1 MNKVEYAIIGHATFG
16 HPNDFRQSL
25 IFTNEPNKKSQFS
38 SLKVFDLSQSI
49 KVFPGNGIYSV
60 RKENYN
66 NIPFI
71 SFSKYSFAQEKK
83 SKRDGAFIGTS
94 IVFKGTLP
102 KIGFIL
108 QALECYHE
116 QLKSDNLINSVLQ
129 VEHSDEFIKPE
140 IDFLKNELA
149 IPKLTFTDLK
159 SNNPNKSI
167 VFSINQE
174 EKEITN
180 GLENSLRILD
190 KFEVVYFTSDI
201 DTLNYTK
208 LKGLYII
215 KPINNLAEQIKSIQ
229 IEKNKNHQQ
238 NITSLE
244 NRRASA
250 LSQIKEI
257 QSSLTSTLREKEKE
271 KNSIN
276 ADIDKIQRA
285 DSKLKEVLRN
295 CDSDFNNLIKD
306 FSSRQI
312 MMDQVRSKENQIQ
325 KNVQNELQS
334 LRDIIQHSQ
343 TSKRIQ
349 EQQYRTNQHSNSS
362 SIKTPQIESH
372 DNSGFGI
379 DIFEIVSIILSILLI
394 GSWVY
399 FLFFQ
404 DPEIVY
410 QNPPN
415 TNQET
420 IQNLIPNAYLQPSEL
435 NNVNK
440 KLKKDMNIDTIISII
455 FQQNPNDV
463 ARHYKK
469 DIHNYKIF
477 LYNNNK
483 HCFLKANSQ
492 FTLIE
497 DSLVIIPCYKSK

>member
-1 MNKVEYAIIGHATFG
+1 MNMNSHSSLFTFG
-16 HPNDFRQSL
+16 TFGNPNGYKHSLSFGNKETLSVCSKFDLNTNAIKLFEGSKLFSIKKGVLNNKPALVFAIYSHALESNSNRDGTFIGCSLICIEKHSGVPSIMKMLHEYHARLKELNTQNSRLTVVHSNDFKLPSQTSFPSNITFFDIPKFESSSVDSKILIWCDINNLKELWNDSL
-25 IFTNEPNKKSQFS
+25 
-38 SLKVFDLSQSI
+38 LLLD
-49 KVFPGNGIYSV
+49 
-60 RKENYN
+60 
-66 NIPFI
+66 
-71 SFSKYSFAQEKK
+71 KYS
-83 SKRDGAFIGTS
+83 
-94 IVFKGTLP
+94 
-102 KIGFIL
+102 
-108 QALECYHE
+108 
-116 QLKSDNLINSVLQ
+116 
-129 VEHSDEFIKPE
+129 E
-140 IDFLKNELA
+140 IF
-149 IPKLTFTDLK
+149 FTQSED
-159 SNNPNKSI
+159 I
-167 VFSINQE
+167 A
-174 EKEITN
+174 
-180 GLENSLRILD
+180 
-190 KFEVVYFTSDI
+190 KFVHQ
-201 DTLNYTK
+201 
-208 LKGLYII
+208 KGLYKII
-215 KPINNLAEQIKSIQ
+215 QHSDNQPQLLTELENIQ

-238 NITSLE
+238 NIASLE
-244 NRRASA
+244 NRRASV

-257 QSSLTSTLREKEKE
+257 QSNLTSTLREKEKE

-285 DSKLKEVLRN
+285 DAKLKDVLRN
-295 CDSDFNNLIKD
+295 CDSDFNNLIKA

-325 KNVQNELQS
+325 NNVQNELQS
-334 LRDIIQHSQ
+334 LRDIIQHYQ

-349 EQQYRTNQHSNSS
+349 EHQFRTNQHSNSS

-372 DNSGFGI
+372 DNRGFGT
-379 DIFEIVSIILSILLI
+379 DIFEIASIILSILLI

-440 KLKKDMNIDTIISII
+440 KLKKDMNIDTIVSII
-455 FQQNPNDV
+455 FQQNQNDV

-483 HCFLKANSQ
+483 HCFLKANRQ

-497 DSLVIIPCYKSK
+497 DSLVIIPCYK

>member
-1 MNKVEYAIIGHATFG
+1 MDSFFSFFTFG
-16 HPNDFRQSL
+16 TFGNPNGYKHSL
-25 IFTNEPNKKSQFS
+25 SFGKKETISICNS
-38 SLKVFDLSQSI
+38 FDLNTNAIKLFEGAILFSI
-49 KVFPGNGIYSV
+49 KKGVFNNKPSLVFSIYSHAYETNSN
-60 RKENYN
+60 RE
-66 NIPFI
+66 
-71 SFSKYSFAQEKK
+71 
-83 SKRDGAFIGTS
+83 GTFIGCSMICVDQSMDIPS
-94 IVFKGTLP
+94 IMKLLFEYLNK
-102 KIGFIL
+102 
-108 QALECYHE
+108 
-116 QLKSDNLINSVLQ
+116 LKEYNTKQSRFLVT
-129 VEHSDEFIKPE
+129 HSDEFKLPSFNF
-140 IDFLKNELA
+140 IDYSKHIPLNK
-149 IPKLTFTDLK
+149 IPKFDATSIDNKILIFCEINNLK
-159 SNNPNKSI
+159 QLWNDSIFLLNKYSEIFFSNSI
-167 VFSINQE
+167 DVTNYVNQ
-174 EKEITN
+174 
-180 GLENSLRILD
+180 
-190 KFEVVYFTSDI
+190 
-201 DTLNYTK
+201 
-208 LKGLYII
+208 KGLYKII
-215 KPINNLAEQIKSIQ
+215 QHSDNQPQLLTELENIQ

-238 NITSLE
+238 NIASLE
-244 NRRASA
+244 NRRASI

-257 QSSLTSTLREKEKE
+257 QSNLTSTLREKEKE

-285 DSKLKEVLRN
+285 DAKLKDVLRN
-295 CDSDFNNLIKD
+295 CDSDFNNLIKA

-325 KNVQNELQS
+325 NNVQNELQS

-349 EQQYRTNQHSNSS
+349 EHQFRTNQHSNSS

-372 DNSGFGI
+372 DNRGFGT
-379 DIFEIVSIILSILLI
+379 DIFEIASIILSILLI

-440 KLKKDMNIDTIISII
+440 KLKKDMNIDTIVSII

-483 HCFLKANSQ
+483 HCFLKANRQ